1 MSRLGGP
8 RIVAA
13 IIVLAVIG
21 TVVGYLAGLW
31 SHDEPTES
39 GKATPLMASSPSAPI
54 DPPIEVKPDN
64 DYPTLG
70 VDLKYVDATMGTPPY
85 RIGLKVP
92 EGWKQNDVNLI
103 EKNWRPEGDEDQ
115 TDKTYKL
122 RVSQIAAEHQTI
134 PERLASREQKLAAAS
149 GVREFKVVLR
159 TADSLR
165 YTYVDS
171 DGYLRFAIETWVS
184 PFGTTE
190 AEVEIAV
197 TGRMVDEDGLDRL
210 IDYVS
215 DRVVNAP

>member
-13 IIVLAVIG
+13 VVALAVIG

-31 SHDEPTES
+31 SHDEPNES

-54 DPPIEVKPDN
+54 EPPVQVKPDN
-64 DYPTLG
+64 DFPALG
-70 VDLKYVDATMGTPPY
+70 VDLTYIDATMGTPPY

-92 EGWKQNDVNLI
+92 EGWEQHDVNLI
-103 EKNWRPEGDEDQ
+103 EKNWRPEGDP
-115 TDKTYKL
+115 DKTYKM
-122 RVSQIAAEHQTI
+122 RVTQISAEHQTI
-134 PERLASREQKLAAAS
+134 PARLAFREQRLAAAS
-149 GVREFKVVLR
+149 DVRDFKVVLR
-159 TADSLR
+159 TNDSLR
-165 YTYVDS
+165 YTYVDR

-184 PFGTTE
+184 PFGTSE

-210 IDYVS
+210 VDHVS
-215 DRVVNAP
+215 DRVVDAP